1 MTSFPI
7 TEISAYLMTD
17 TSYILFSLLAL
28 FQMWTFLKSENHR
41 VAPLV
46 LSAVFTSM
54 AMATRYIGIALILT
68 GVILILMGRNFAV
81 NYRIKCAVL
90 YGSISMSLLGIWIV
104 RNWLSVN
111 ALRRFD
117 ATYESQ
123 LLEYIGNYSRIFVSF
138 ILALNLGF
146 DWLIYLSFIIIC
158 LVIWRRKLPHLYSP
172 IRDSLLTNKERKEY
186 VSTFAIYVLYSLIYI
201 AILVAVSYRIDPADR
216 INSRFLIPIYVPVII
231 IALVLLDLLL
241 KGPARKDL
249 SVLNLIIICLISTGI
264 LSSISLSIRWN
275 IDETAQSLELNA
287 KSALFEYHGYS
298 EDMDILIYLRDNPL
312 DGPVYSNGPHLLYWL
327 TDVPLGGNIAED
339 TENAFCL
346 TWIRR
351 LARST
356 EPSYIAYF
364 TIEKE
369 RLDFMGPFT
378 ACNIQEL
385 ESNSYIQGYL
395 ERIVEKSEGIVY
407 RVTAPTGPRPD
418 FDITMDAN
426 ILRYT
431 KKPCNPADLEPS
443 YFFLHVTPIDKN
455 TLPSHRSQSEFDN
468 LDFDFEDHGIM
479 LNEECRITVELPH
492 YDISH
497 IRTGQFAKEE
507 GELWEAV
514 LSIR

>member
-1 MTSFPI
+1 MTSFPM

-17 TSYILFSLLAL
+17 TSYVLFSLLAL

-41 VAPLV
+41 AVPLV

-54 AMATRYIGIALILT
+54 AMATRYIGISLILT
-68 GVILILMGRNFAV
+68 GVILILMGRSFAV
-81 NYRIKCAVL
+81 NYRIKCAAL
-90 YGSISMSLLGIWIV
+90 YGSISMTLLGIWIV
-104 RNWLSVN
+104 RNWLSVET
-111 ALRRFD
+111 LRRFD
-117 ATYESQ
+117 ANYESQ
-123 LLEYIGNYSRIFVSF
+123 LLEYIESYGRIFVSF
-138 ILALNLGF
+138 TLALYLGF

-158 LVIWRRKLPHLYSP
+158 LVIWRRKFPQSIHQLGSFSTP
-172 IRDSLLTNKERKEY
+172 KQRKEY
-186 VSTFAIYVLYSLIYI
+186 FTLFALYGLYSMIYI
-201 AILVAVSYRIDPADR
+201 AILVAASSRIDHADR
-216 INSRFLIPIYVPVII
+216 LNSRFLTPIYVPVII
-231 IALVLLDLLL
+231 ITLVLLNLLL
-241 KGPARKDL
+241 KGLARKNL
-249 SVLNLIIICLISTGI
+249 SIPNLITICLISTGI
-264 LSSISLSIRWN
+264 LSSVSLSIRWN
-275 IDETAQSLELNA
+275 IDETAQALKLNA
-287 KSALFEYHGYS
+287 KSALFEHHGYS
-298 EDMDILIYLRDNPL
+298 EDMDILTYFRDNPL
-312 DGPVYSNGPHLLYWL
+312 DGPVYSNGLHLLYWL
-327 TDVPLGGNIAED
+327 TDVSLGGNIAED

-407 RVTAPTGPRPD
+407 RVTAPPGPRPD

-426 ILRYT
+426 ILTYT
-431 KKPCNPADLEPS
+431 KKPCDPADLEPS
-443 YFFLHVTPIDKN
+443 YFFLHITPVDKN
-455 TLPSHRSQSEFDN
+455 ALPNHRSQSGFDN
-468 LDFDFEDHGIM
+468 LDFNFEDHGIM

-507 GELWEAV
+507 GELWEAA
-514 LSIR
+514 LSVR